1 MSHYQFLLGE
11 LSEAL
16 LSLSVALQKL
26 SREASE
32 TLPIVEGVDF
42 SSRPK
47 TTVPETF
54 ARITSMP
61 EQLSRLD
68 ANGVRAMSLEELT
81 ATSSHTNEGIAITEL
96 DK

>member
-1 MSHYQFLLGE
+1 MNRDQFLLGE

-42 SSRPK
+42 STRPK

-54 ARITSMP
+54 TRNTSMP
-61 EQLSRLD
+61 GQLSRLD
-68 ANGVRAMSLEELT
+68 ANGDRAMSHEEHT
-81 ATSSHTNEGIAITEL
+81 ASSSHTNEGIAIMEL